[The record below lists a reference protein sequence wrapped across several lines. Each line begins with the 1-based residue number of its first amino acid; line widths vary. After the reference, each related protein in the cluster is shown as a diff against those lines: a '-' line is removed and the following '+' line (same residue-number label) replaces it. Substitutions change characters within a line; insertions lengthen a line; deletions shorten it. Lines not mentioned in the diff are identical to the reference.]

1 MYQKNGNEI
10 RSERGV
16 LVATLNGDTLVM
28 APGKKSQETKVR
40 AYLNELVEEGLTAA
54 LEVAEESGLCNHRT
68 DHEDAEE
75 AETPGEFKAKV
86 FVGDIPIEHVN
97 AAKQQDAP
105 QTEAEWLVDSIPE
118 EELPPY
124 SAQMGVNTPGF
135 GDYIKKHKLNKEQT
149 EALIKRIRRMKGW

>member
-40 AYLNELVEEGLTAA
+40 AFLQENGGADSIPV
-54 LEVAEESGLCNHRT
+54 EESGSCNNST
-68 DHEDAEE
+68 DHADAEE

>member
-28 APGKKSQETKVR
+28 AQGKKSQEAKVR
-40 AYLNELVEEGLTAA
+40 AFLQENGG
-54 LEVAEESGLCNHRT
+54 AENIPEAESGSCNNCT
-68 DHEDAEE
+68 DHADDAGEE
-75 AETPGEFKAKV
+75 TENPGEFKARV

-97 AAKQQDAP
+97 TGKQPEQP
-105 QTEAEWLVDSIPE
+105 QTEAEWQVGTIPE
-118 EELPPY
+118 DELPPF

-135 GDYIKKHKLNKEQT
+135 GDYIKKHKLNKEQVD
-149 EALIKRIRRMKGW
+149 ALIKRICHMKGW